1 MKEGSRGP
9 HVVLQV
15 AKGKRQTKIS
25 RKQRGLGG
33 VERDLL
39 GFSRRVALLAAGEP
53 KERERDLVRFGDIY
67 SRGRGL
73 GDLTG

>member
-1 MKEGSRGP
+1 MGW
-9 HVVLQV
+9 
-15 AKGKRQTKIS
+15 
-25 RKQRGLGG
+25 GG